1 MKKNTKRNK
10 KNTKPVAVLDLTN
23 LTSIDDF
30 NARIE
35 AFTEAHGISVMLPEL
50 YIPATKKE
58 SWLSRMWKNIKN
70 FFKTIL
76 FLN

>member
-10 KNTKPVAVLDLTN
+10 KNIKPVAVLDLTN
-23 LTSIDDF
+23 LKSAEEF
-30 NARIE
+30 YERVE
-35 AFTEAHGISVMLPEL
+35 AFNEAHGITLVLPEVV
-50 YIPATKKE
+50 IPVKKE
-58 SWLSRMWKNIKN
+58 SWLSRMWKNVKN

>member
-10 KNTKPVAVLDLTN
+10 KNIKPVAVLDLTN
-23 LTSIDDF
+23 LTSIEDF
-30 NARIE
+30 YERME
-35 AFTEAHGISVMLPEL
+35 AFKAEHGITLVLPEVV
-50 YIPATKKE
+50 IPVKKQ
-58 SWLSRMWKNIKN
+58 SWLSRMWTNIKN

>member
-10 KNTKPVAVLDLTN
+10 KNIKPVAVLDLTN
-23 LTSIDDF
+23 LKSAEEFYERMETF
-30 NARIE
+30 K
-35 AFTEAHGISVMLPEL
+35 EAHGITLVLPEVV
-50 YIPATKKE
+50 IPVKKE

>member
-10 KNTKPVAVLDLTN
+10 KNIKPVAVLDLTN
-23 LTSIDDF
+23 LTSIEDF
-30 NARIE
+30 YDRME
-35 AFTEAHGISVMLPEL
+35 AFKVEHGITVVLPEVV
-50 YIPATKKE
+50 IPVKKQ
-58 SWLSRMWKNIKN
+58 SWLSRMWANIKN